1 MQDEYK
7 DVPEGVIA
15 ADFYHSNDL
24 MALSDEDIVQRVHDT
39 LKICEPGFRDAK
51 VSCPIWLSVSL
62 KVAGRMSVAISSA
75 LSHAPREAARSCGLL
90 DNLFRLHVASIVS
103 HTRKMVS

>member
-15 ADFYHSNDL
+15 ADFYHSNEL
-24 MALSDEDIVQRVHDT
+24 MALSDEAIVQKVHDT

-51 VSCPIWLSVSL
+51 VGSGNSL
-62 KVAGRMSVAISSA
+62 TLQAWT
-75 LSHAPREAARSCGLL
+75 C
-90 DNLFRLHVASIVS
+90 
-103 HTRKMVS
+103 RK